1 MKTPVSLRIDAP
13 LFARLFAHLFP
24 GDLDEH
30 GAVIVAGVATSD
42 RGTRLLARD
51 VILARDGVDYVPGA
65 RGYRALTP
73 RFVAE
78 VSHSCAA
85 ENLAYL
91 AVHNH
96 RSTDSVSFSPDDL
109 ASHERG
115 YPALV
120 DILKGGPMGALVF
133 AVNAV
138 AGDIWTRDGRFPL
151 DHATV
156 IGPRVR
162 TLFPSPRRRPRAA
175 DPVYDRHAR
184 LFGDLG
190 QEILSALKVGLIG
203 LGGGGSLLNEWFA
216 HLGVGH
222 IVGIDFDKV
231 SLSNLPRVVGATR
244 WDAMSVLARCKSS
257 WLRKLA
263 WRLSSYKVNV
273 ARRVARA
280 ANPNIRYDAVIGNIL
295 DEKTAL
301 LLADCDFLVLAG
313 DTMQSRLVF
322 NALCQQYLIPGVQ
335 IGAKVTVDKA
345 TRQVTNVTTATR
357 PVLPH
362 PCGGCLDCHEL
373 ILPDRLQ
380 EEALTND
387 ERRAQ
392 RYVDDDE
399 VAEPSVI
406 TLNALSAAQ
415 AANDLMMMFTGLF
428 DETVALEHTI
438 HFARQRATMT
448 VGSRTKDQCLDCGS
462 HPKSRRARGD
472 RARLPCR
479 ASPR

>member
-1 MKTPVSLRIDAP
+1 MRTPISLRIAAP
-13 LFARLFAHLFP
+13 LFARLSAHLFP

-30 GAVIVAGVATSD
+30 GAIIVAGVASSD

-51 VILARDGVDYVPGA
+51 VILARDGVDYVPGS
-65 RGYRALTP
+65 RGYRALSP

-78 VSHSCAA
+78 VAHSCAA
-85 ENLAYL
+85 ENLAYF

-96 RSTDSVSFSPDDL
+96 RGTDSVGFSPDDL

-115 YPALV
+115 YPAIL
-120 DILKGGPMGALVF
+120 DILKGGPMGALVC

-156 IGPRVR
+156 VGPRVR
-162 TLFPSPRRRPRAA
+162 TLFPTPRRRPRAA

-190 QEILSALKVGLIG
+190 QEILSCLKVGIIG
-203 LGGGGSLLNEWFA
+203 LGGGGSLMNEWLA
-216 HLGVGH
+216 RLGVGH
-222 IVGIDFDKV
+222 IVAIDFDKV

-244 WDAMSVLARCKSS
+244 WDAKSFLARRESA

-273 ARRVARA
+273 ARRVALA
-280 ANPNIRYDAVIGNIL
+280 ANPNIRYDAVVGNVI

-335 IGAKVTVDKA
+335 IGAKVTVDKT
-345 TRQVTNVTTATR
+345 TRQVTDITTATR

-380 EEALTND
+380 EEALTAD

-406 TLNALSAAQ
+406 ALNALSAAQ

-428 DETVALEHTI
+428 DEAVALEHTI
-438 HFARQRATMT
+438 NFARRRSPMA
-448 VGSRTKDQCLDCGS
+448 VSGRSNEDCLDCGCK
-462 HPKSRRARGD
+462 PRSRRARGD
-472 RARLPCR
+472 RVRLPCR
-479 ASPR
+479 TR